1 MSLKHNSKG
10 HKGYVHI
17 HMNMQVDKD
26 KYMCTGV
33 SILGNVTHFT
43 HIDTRE
49 FRDNTIQQKKAGIT
63 QIFYCEDTVIA

>member
-33 SILGNVTHFT
+33 SILGNVMHFT
-43 HIDTRE
+43 HIDKRE
-49 FRDNTIQQKKAGIT
+49 FRDNNSAEEGRNHS
-63 QIFYCEDTVIA
+63 IFLL